1 MRMNKT
7 AFLALLTS
15 GLLATSAYA
24 EFDGKKSPRNRQ
36 FDGPGFGLPHAGMMS
51 GRMAERLGL
60 DETQRESV
68 DNILSAAKPEMKA
81 LRERARANHDAMK
94 ALSPGDPEV
103 QSIATSNGEL
113 ATEATLLFARVRGE
127 IDAVLTDEQRA
138 QLAQLKEERGDR
150 GGRGRGERKERR
162 Q

>member
-7 AFLALLTS
+7 ALLALLTS

-24 EFDGKKSPRNRQ
+24 ESDGEKGPRGRH
-36 FDGPGFGLPHAGMMS
+36 FDGPGFGLPHPGMMS
-51 GRMAERLGL
+51 GRMAEHLGL

-68 DNILSAAKPEMKA
+68 DNILSAARPEMESLRERVKANHEA
-81 LRERARANHDAMK
+81 LRELDSADPQVQNI
-94 ALSPGDPEV
+94 AL
-103 QSIATSNGEL
+103 SNGEL

-138 QLAQLKEERGDR
+138 KLAEMKDRAGDR
-150 GGRGRGERKERR
+150 RGKGKR
-162 Q
+162 